1 LGSFN
6 EYLSIVTILQK
17 ELRANCH
24 SNSEKK
30 ALSKNLDKAYENLKR
45 KYLESKQCFQ
55 VKLFHIIVTGS
66 IHFAVAVFHIEE

>member
-30 ALSKNLDKAYENLKR
+30 ALSKNLDKALR
-45 KYLESKQCFQ
+45 KFK
-55 VKLFHIIVTGS
+55 KKKT
-66 IHFAVAVFHIEE
+66 